1 MNILYVANLGD
12 NKASGINVV
21 VPQHMKYQSK
31 HANIGFYNF
40 RNISIPI
47 DPSIKV
53 LSSNENEE
61 FNLAKF
67 PEPFNHPDLVVFHD
81 VFSNLKFCKVAKSLY
96 KMNIPYVI
104 VPHGSF
110 THNAIK
116 RRKAKKIIALHTI
129 LRTLVYKS
137 NAVQYLTEDE
147 LNNSYLKSK
156 SLIIPNGT
164 IIPEKIN
171 FERKKT
177 NNISFVSIGRKD
189 IYHKGIDLLLEA
201 CKIAADDFR
210 KNGATLTLYG
220 PDLNGSF
227 AKINKMISDFKIGDF
242 VFNRD
247 GIFGQ
252 EKERVLESADVFVL
266 TSRLEGQPLSLLEAC
281 AYELPVLVTPGTNV
295 SKEIIDFE
303 CGWVAVQSEESIAE
317 KLSYILDHSQEI
329 KYRSKNAYSYVSRKY
344 SWEKV
349 AMEAIEKYKTLINH

>member
-1 MNILYVANLGD
+1 MNILYIANLGD
-12 NKASGINVV
+12 NKASGVNIV
-21 VPQHMKYQSK
+21 VPQHMKFQSK
-31 HANIGFYNF
+31 YANIGFYNF
-40 RNISIPI
+40 RNISMPI
-47 DPSIKV
+47 DPSVQV
-53 LSSNENEE
+53 LSSSENTE
-61 FNLAKF
+61 FNLAKL
-67 PEPFNHPDLVVFHD
+67 PDPFNHPDLVVFHD
-81 VFSNLKFCKVAKSLY
+81 IFSCLKFCKVAKKLY
-96 KMNIPYVI
+96 KMSIPYVI

-116 RRKAKKIIALHTI
+116 RRRTKKIVALHTI

-147 LNNSYLKSK
+147 LNNSYVKNKSI
-156 SLIIPNGT
+156 IIPNGT
-164 IIPEKIN
+164 IIP
-171 FERKKT
+171 KKLNLKGKRT

-201 CKIAADDFR
+201 CEVAADVFR

-227 AKINKMISDFKIGDF
+227 AKINKMISDFNISDF
-242 VFNRD
+242 VFNKD

-252 EKERVLESADVFVL
+252 EKERVLKSESVFVL

-295 SKEIIDFE
+295 SKEVLDFE
-303 CGWVAVQSEESIAE
+303 CGWVASQSKESIAD
-317 KLSYILDHSQEI
+317 KMTYIINHPQEI
-329 KYRSKNAYSYVSRKY
+329 EKCSKNAYDYVSGMY

-349 AMEAIEKYKTLINH
+349 AAKTIEEYKALINH